1 MFIIDV
7 QGFSCG
13 STFICKEIAILN
25 VANGT
30 YVHKMMGY
38 ILRNINGLQWSTCSN
53 EFLNYEQLSEFTKN
67 TVKDNV
73 VLVKG
78 LEKKKWLER
87 FISNRIIDLH
97 DEGCPN
103 LEKLKTIFKSYHC
116 NQHFYNDLHC
126 ALENVM
132 FSFITGILIVRNKTT
147 NIHTNMFYF
156 SNVKSKSSTKLTT
169 TASSFEEGEL
179 SIRGAAAAAAAA
191 ATDAVADVDADSAAA
206 AAASPPPL
214 FRFT

>member
-30 YVHKMMGY
+30 YVHKMYGV

-132 FSFITGILIVRNKTT
+132 FLYNWYSYCK
-147 NIHTNMFYF
+147 
-156 SNVKSKSSTKLTT
+156 K
-169 TASSFEEGEL
+169 
-179 SIRGAAAAAAAA
+179 
-191 ATDAVADVDADSAAA
+191 
-206 AAASPPPL
+206 
-214 FRFT
+214 